1 MTSSSTTGARG
12 LNRLWRLFP
21 TLRALLMTLAI
32 SLSALVVL
40 VTTVAAWYFSRDRL
54 SAAEAASFLRSQI
67 ITGLVCILV
76 VSLVVY
82 WVSVSVTRPL
92 RQTLA
97 FLQRLLER
105 DLSTRMEVDGRDE
118 VGRIGA
124 GLNDMVDVLTEAIGG
139 MNTSATG
146 LSRSGSE
153 LGDVSSRLDGSA
165 RHTSAQAA
173 VVSTAAQQVSANI
186 RTVAAGVDELTASI
200 ASIAQ
205 SATAAARVAGDGVTV
220 AQETNA
226 TVSRLGDSTAA
237 IEDVVRTITAI
248 AAQTNLLA
256 LNATIEAA
264 RAGESGK
271 GFAVVAGEVKQLAQQ
286 TAEATEDITRRI
298 AAIQGE
304 SRDAVLAI
312 SRIGEIITEVS
323 GLQNT
328 IAAAVEEQTSVTGE
342 IARSVTDT
350 AQSSNDIAAGIA
362 EVADTAQAA
371 SSGASSTQQLA
382 TTVNGTAQELRRVV
396 SRFLLAD

>member
-1 MTSSSTTGARG
+1 
-12 LNRLWRLFP
+12 
-21 TLRALLMTLAI
+21 MTLAI
-32 SLSALVVL
+32 SLSTLVVI
-40 VTTVAAWYFSRDRL
+40 VMTVAARYFSRDLLDRD
-54 SAAEAASFLRSQI
+54 EAASFLRNQI
-67 ITGLVCILV
+67 ITGVVCIVV

-82 WVSVSVTRPL
+82 WVAVSVTQPL
-92 RQTLA
+92 RRTLA
-97 FLQRLLER
+97 FLERLLDR
-105 DLSTRMEVDGRDE
+105 DLSARLEVDGRDE

-124 GLNDMVDVLTEAIGG
+124 GLNDMVEVLTEAISG
-139 MNTSATG
+139 MRTSAAE
-146 LSRSGSE
+146 LSRSGTH
-153 LGDVSSRLDGSA
+153 LGEVSSQLDGSA
-165 RHTSAQAA
+165 RHTSAQAGT
-173 VVSTAAQQVSANI
+173 VSTAAQEVSTNI

-205 SATAAARVAGDGVTV
+205 SATAAAQVAGDGVTV
-220 AQETNA
+220 ARETNT
-226 TVSRLGDSTAA
+226 TVTRLGDSTSA

-298 AAIQGE
+298 AAIQDE
-304 SRDAVLAI
+304 SRDAVVAI
-312 SRIGEIITEVS
+312 SRIGEIVTEVS

-350 AQSSNDIAAGIA
+350 ARSSNDIAAGIA
-362 EVADTAQAA
+362 QVADTAQAA
-371 SSGASSTQQLA
+371 SSAASSTQQSA
-382 TTVNGTAQELRRVV
+382 ASVNGTAQELRRVV
-396 SRFLLAD
+396 SRFVLAD